1 MAVTIVDD
9 AGGPLAIGDAP
20 PPAVTRP
27 RVLLV
32 GTVFASAACVMVFA
46 GLLGVYLHL
55 RAIGRLHGGTWLPQ
69 AVHIPLTQ
77 PNVMLFT
84 LLMSSVTVQ
93 WAVWATK
100 DDDRR
105 HSYLAIGVSLLLAFA
120 FLNQAAYLYTLMGLV
135 VRGNQQ
141 SVLIYTITGAQL
153 VMLVVAMIFLV
164 LMGFRALVG
173 QLTSRQHDGITAAA
187 IFWHASVAV
196 YMFIW
201 YAIYVTK

>member
-1 MAVTIVDD
+1 MAVALTQEH
-9 AGGPLAIGDAP
+9 GGEVVIADAP
-20 PPAVTRP
+20 PPIVGRP

-32 GTVFASAACVMVFA
+32 GAVFASAACVMLFV
-46 GLLGVYLHL
+46 GMMGVYLHL
-55 RAIGRLHGGTWLPQ
+55 RSVGRLHGGTWLPQ

-84 LLMSSVTVQ
+84 LLMSSITVQ

-100 DDDRR
+100 EDDRR
-105 HSYLAIGVSLLLAFA
+105 HIYLSIGVSLLLAFA
-120 FLNQAAYLYTLMGLV
+120 FINQAAYLYTLMGLV

-141 SVLIYTITGAQL
+141 SVLIYTITGAQIA
-153 VMLVVAMIFLV
+153 MLVVAMIFLV

-173 QLTSRQHDGITAAA
+173 QLTSQQRDGISAAA
-187 IFWHASVAV
+187 IFWHTTVLV

-201 YAIYVTK
+201 FAIYVTK

>member
-1 MAVTIVDD
+1 MATVVVDE

-20 PPAVTRP
+20 PPTLTRP

-32 GTVFASAACVMVFA
+32 GVVFASAACVMLFI

-55 RAIGRLHGGTWLPQ
+55 RSIGRLHGGTWLPQ

-77 PNVMLFT
+77 PNMMLFT

-105 HSYLAIGVSLLLAFA
+105 NSYLAIGVSLLLAFA

-135 VRGNQQ
+135 VGGNQQ

-153 VMLVVAMIFLV
+153 VMMIVAMIFLV

-173 QLTSRQHDGITAAA
+173 QQTSRQHDGISAAA
-187 IFWHASVAV
+187 IFWHASVVV